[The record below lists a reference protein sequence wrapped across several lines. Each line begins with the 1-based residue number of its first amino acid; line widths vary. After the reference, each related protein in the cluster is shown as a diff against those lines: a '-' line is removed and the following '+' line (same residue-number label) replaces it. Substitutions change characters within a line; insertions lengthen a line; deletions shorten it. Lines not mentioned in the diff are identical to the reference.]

1 MVRHSRR
8 FHDRH
13 DAGRA
18 LGKELLASGN
28 AADAIVIGLP
38 RGGVVVA
45 AEVAE
50 VLGAPLDVL
59 AVRKL
64 GVPGHEE
71 LAMGAIAS
79 GGSRHL
85 NDDIVRR
92 VRPSDVERVLAR
104 EEAELARR
112 DAMYRKGA
120 PRLVLA
126 GRTVIVTDDGLA
138 TGATMAV
145 AVAAVHAAD
154 ARRVVAAAPVGAPDT
169 TAWIRT
175 LVDDVAVLIEPDDFT
190 AVGWYYEDFRATTD
204 EEVIEALAANRG
216 NRSAHD

>member
-1 MVRHSRR
+1 MKSPRR

-13 DAGRA
+13 DAGRT
-18 LGKELLASGN
+18 LGKELLATVN
-28 AADAIVIGLP
+28 QADPIVIGLP

-50 VLGAPLDVL
+50 MLGAPLDVL

-79 GGSRHL
+79 DGSRHL

-92 VRPSDVERVLAR
+92 VRPSDVERVLVR

-112 DAMYRKGA
+112 DALYRKGA

-126 GRTVIVTDDGLA
+126 GRTVIITDDGLA

-175 LVDDVAVLIEPDDFT
+175 LVDDIAVLIEPYDFT

-204 EEVIEALAANRG
+204 DEVIEALAANRE
-216 NRSAHD
+216 NRSTHD

>member
-1 MVRHSRR
+1 MKSPRR

-13 DAGRA
+13 DAGRT
-18 LGKELLASGN
+18 LGKELLASRN
-28 AADAIVIGLP
+28 QPDPIVIGLP

-50 VLGAPLDVL
+50 MLGAPLDVL

-79 GGSRHL
+79 DGSRHL

-112 DAMYRKGA
+112 DALYRKGA
-120 PRLVLA
+120 PRLALA

-145 AVAAVHAAD
+145 AVAAVLAAD

-204 EEVIEALAANRG
+204 DEVIEALAANRG
-216 NRSAHD
+216 NRSARD